1 VVDALLAAERWGEG
15 FRTTEYLA
23 ATVLDQAWHRIAP
36 ESEIADVDA
45 FEREALARQGIALDL
60 IPPRYRSRYFQH
72 IFGGGY
78 SAGYYSYIWA
88 EVLDADTVDWFKE
101 NGGMR
106 RENGDLFRSKLLSVG
121 GSIDAMDAF
130 RSVRGR
136 DPDIEPL
143 LRRRGLVGRSGAD
156 QCPHGAFE

>member
-1 VVDALLAAERWGEG
+1 M
-15 FRTTEYLA
+15 
-23 ATVLDQAWHRIAP
+23 LDQAWHRISADT
-36 ESEIADVDA
+36 EITDVDA
-45 FEREALARQGIALDL
+45 FEREALQDAGIALAADPAAL
-60 IPPRYRSRYFQH
+60 SQHATSSTSSR
-72 IFGGGY
+72 GGY

-106 RENGDLFRSKLLSVG
+106 RENGDLFRSKLLSVAADRRDG
-121 GSIDAMDAF
+121 AF

-143 LRRRGLVGRSGAD
+143 LRRRGLVAAPG
-156 QCPHGAFE
+156 